1 MRMTKEERIQY
12 NYDKDM
18 KKLHP
23 YGIKTNDE
31 GKYMV
36 YLEPSAEEGGT
47 PKAYFADKTGARI
60 RIFATTF
67 YRLRDEGKAVEVSD
81 EELPRRKKKKDA

>member
-1 MRMTKEERIQY
+1 MRMTKEERIQQ
-12 NYDKDM
+12 NYEKDM

-23 YGIKTNDE
+23 YGIKTNAD

-36 YLEPSAEEGGT
+36 YLDRTDGGT

-67 YRLRDEGKAVEVSD
+67 YRWRDEGKAVKVSD
-81 EELPRRKKKKDA
+81 EELPRRKKKKETD